1 MWPRGIPALDIWVR
15 AVRRKLWV
23 ETPNKPTRAQAAL
36 RILLAIN
43 RVKVSDRPRIPGNI
57 APGVGLYSAKEGHF
71 TFFIVIDE
79 VLNSS

>member
-1 MWPRGIPALDIWVR
+1 MWRRGIPALDIWVR

-43 RVKVSDRPRIPGNI
+43 RVKVSDRSHPWKHC
-57 APGVGLYSAKEGHF
+57 AGVGLYSAKEGHF